1 RTGVVWEGLDSPVQV
16 VWRDAQL
23 SVQEVILDPA
33 EGGIIE
39 QLHARFDARH
49 YRLDITQA
57 PLLRMVYAQDPA
69 NNRVA
74 AILLFHHLA
83 LDHTAME
90 VVGQEMRAFLFNQ
103 ADALPVAAPFRNYV
117 AQARLGVSVA
127 EHEQF
132 FGAMLADVDEPTLP
146 FGVQDVQG
154 DGRDIEEAEQHL
166 DAALAMRVREQARL
180 LGVSA

>member
-1 RTGVVWEGLDSPVQV
+1 
-16 VWRDAQL
+16 
-23 SVQEVILDPA
+23 
-33 EGGIIE
+33 
-39 QLHARFDARH
+39 
-49 YRLDITQA
+49 
-57 PLLRMVYAQDPA
+57 YAQDPA

-154 DGRDIEEAEQHL
+154 
-166 DAALAMRVREQARL
+166 
-180 LGVSA
+180 